1 MSDKKLY
8 RVTVEFTYYAHVE
21 DRLEAL
27 GYAAEALSDSF
38 SGTTAAAQPVPYAD
52 SALAAGWGRDLL
64 IYSEDDI
71 TLGEALDLLPKRGES
86 Q

>member
-8 RVTVEFTYYAHVE
+8 RVTVEFTYYAHAE

-27 GYAAEALSDSF
+27 GYASEALSDSYA
-38 SGTTAAAQPVPYAD
+38 GTTSAAQPVPYAD
-52 SALAAGWGRDLL
+52 SPLAQGWSRDLL

-71 TLGEALDLLPKRGES
+71 TLGEALDHLPKRGA